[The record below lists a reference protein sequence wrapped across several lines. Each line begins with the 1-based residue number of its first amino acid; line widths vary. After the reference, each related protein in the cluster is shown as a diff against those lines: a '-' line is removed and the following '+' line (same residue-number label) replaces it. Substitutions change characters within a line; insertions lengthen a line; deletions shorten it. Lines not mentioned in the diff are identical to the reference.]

1 MLSSYKEERETY
13 IGYFEVAAG
22 LGALIGPL
30 LGAMLYY
37 FGGYQAPFLVIGL
50 IYLAMVVYFKRLAD
64 KIETNED
71 RIIKSESYLSVI
83 SEDNSPKRI
92 LTFCD
97 IISVVRS
104 LFGLIV
110 QFLCYFV
117 MSFNTSILN
126 THLDN
131 EGYSPVFFSI
141 AFCCVS
147 VCYALSMPLVTTM
160 VKKMP
165 KRGVLFIGLTLQTT
179 GVLISGL
186 TSIR

>member
-71 RIIKSESYLSVI
+71 RIIKSES
-83 SEDNSPKRI
+83 
-92 LTFCD
+92 
-97 IISVVRS
+97 
-104 LFGLIV
+104 
-110 QFLCYFV
+110 
-117 MSFNTSILN
+117 
-126 THLDN
+126 
-131 EGYSPVFFSI
+131 
-141 AFCCVS
+141 
-147 VCYALSMPLVTTM
+147 
-160 VKKMP
+160 
-165 KRGVLFIGLTLQTT
+165 
-179 GVLISGL
+179 
-186 TSIR
+186 